1 MDTAYNSR
9 RWTSDEIKRVGY
21 AVVGIIG
28 EHITGLPDGP
38 VFCPVPGLIERDIS
52 LAQELARLVEASDD
66 LQLHVGLGF
75 DVERLNAL
83 NKAILQDIQLSGMAF
98 LSSTVVQGKFALRV
112 CMVNHRASME
122 DMTFLAQLVWA
133 TGRRL
138 V

>member
-21 AVVGIIG
+21 AVVDIIG

-38 VFCPVPGLIERDIS
+38 AFRPVPGLIERDIS
-52 LAQELARLVEASDD
+52 LAQELARLVEVSDD
-66 LQLHVGLGF
+66 LQLHAPPAL
-75 DVERLNAL
+75 DNERLNAL
-83 NKAILQDIQLSGMAF
+83 NKVILEDIQLSCAAF
-98 LSSTVVQGKFALRV
+98 LSSTVVRGMLALRV
-112 CMVNHRASME
+112 CVVNHRASMY
-122 DMTFLAQLVWA
+122 DMAFLTRLVQA